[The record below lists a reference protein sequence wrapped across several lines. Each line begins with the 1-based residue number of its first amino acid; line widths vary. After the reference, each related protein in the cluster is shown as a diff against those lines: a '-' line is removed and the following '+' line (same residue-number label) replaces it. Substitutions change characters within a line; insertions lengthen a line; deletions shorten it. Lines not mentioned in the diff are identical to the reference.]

1 VRIEGWKLG
10 LGAALV
16 LALLMLSVPW
26 GADLGWAYLAD
37 RQYELARE
45 MFAEALRG
53 EPTDANLWLG
63 LATAYEALGD
73 PARQIATLEDAA
85 RALPRRRDLL
95 VKLADAHQANRD
107 PAAAA
112 AVIERLTVHPGPED
126 APLLERLLTAYLWKG
141 DYERQV
147 AVLRKLLAL
156 SPTDAD
162 VVQELAAV
170 ARSLNR
176 QEEAVTVL
184 EGYVRRRPGDP
195 EGRRWLAQIYDSLGQ
210 GDRALE
216 HWRVLAQ
223 AVPGDVEARDRLL
236 PAPGG
241 APRVE
246 EIALLERQRA
256 ADPRDEAARRRLVD
270 LYRAAGDGPRAIGAQ
285 QELAALRPRDPDA
298 LVLLGR
304 LLVEQDRGPA
314 AIAAYE
320 RAVEIAPDRLETALA
335 LAQLYEWS
343 DEPRRALALLDRV
356 AKARPADRALQERVA
371 ALAQG
376 SDDGPAALAAL
387 DRLAALAPQDG
398 RYARQAVDALVAA
411 NRLPEAIAR
420 QGRIAAQSPGA
431 PDPALRLAQLHEWN
445 NQEREAITV
454 YEGLDRAGAL
464 PEPALGRLAELY
476 RFQDRPADFLRVADR
491 LLARRPDDWALRD
504 AAAQAAEGLARPQDA
519 VRLLQP
525 AAERRPLDEA
535 FVLRYLALTAQAGRA
550 DDGLRVHRRF
560 AVSAGPGYR
569 AKAGRVLMELGRYP
583 DAVTEYEAALAAAP
597 GAGDDAVATRLALA
611 QLYDWTGAA
620 GPALRQ
626 WESLMRARPRDPRML
641 REVGRRSLAVSR
653 NDVALRAY
661 RSLLDVLPD
670 DAEALKRAGQLM
682 AWSQDARGARA
693 ALERFNRVKGGDYE
707 VHYLLGELYTADRDE
722 ERARLEYE
730 RALRL
735 LPARADPLVP

>member
-1 VRIEGWKLG
+1 MRIEGWKLG
-10 LGAALV
+10 LGVALTLML
-16 LALLMLSVPW
+16 LALSVPW

-37 RQYELARE
+37 RQYELARD
-45 MFAEALRG
+45 MFSEALRG

-63 LATAYEALGD
+63 LATTYEALGD

-85 RALPRRRDLL
+85 RTLPRRRDLL

-112 AVIERLTVHPGPED
+112 AVIERLTVDPGPED
-126 APLLERLLTAYLWKG
+126 APLLERLLTAYLWTG
-141 DYERQV
+141 DYDRQV

-156 SPTDAD
+156 SPTDAG
-162 VVQELAAV
+162 VVQELVAV

-176 QEEAVTVL
+176 QDEALRAL
-184 EGYVRRRPGDP
+184 EAYVRRRPGDP
-195 EGRRWLAQIYDSLGQ
+195 EGRRWLAQTYDSLGQ

-223 AVPGDVEARDRLL
+223 VAPGDVEARDRLL

-256 ADPRDEAARRRLVD
+256 ADPRDEAPRRRLVD
-270 LYRAAGDGPRAIGAQ
+270 LYHAAGDGPRAVGAQ
-285 QELAALRPRDPDA
+285 RELAALRPRDHD
-298 LVLLGR
+298 VLARLGR
-304 LLVEQDRGPA
+304 LLVEQDRGA
-314 AIAAYE
+314 DAIAAFE
-320 RAVEIAPDRLETALA
+320 RALEIAPDRLDTALA

-376 SDDGPAALAAL
+376 SDDAQAALSAL
-387 DRLAALAPQDG
+387 DRLAALAPQEG
-398 RYARQAVDALVAA
+398 RYAQQAVDALVAA

-420 QGRIAAQSPGA
+420 QRRITAQSPGA
-431 PDPALRLAQLHEWN
+431 PGPALRLAQLHEWN

-464 PEPALGRLAELY
+464 PEAALGRLAELY
-476 RFQDRPADFLRVADR
+476 RFQDRPADLLRAADR

-504 AAAQAAEGLARPQDA
+504 AAAQAAEGLGRPQDA

-525 AAERRPLDEA
+525 AAERRPLDEG
-535 FVLRYLALTAQAGRA
+535 FVLRYLTLTAQAGRT

-560 AVSAGPGYR
+560 AASASPDYR
-569 AKAGRVLMELGRYP
+569 AKAGRVLMDLGRYP
-583 DAVTEYEAALAAAP
+583 EAIAEYEAALAASP
-597 GAGDDAVATRLALA
+597 GAGDAAVATRLALA
-611 QLYDWTGAA
+611 QLYDWTGAPD
-620 GPALRQ
+620 PALRQ
-626 WESLMRARPRDPRML
+626 WESLMRARPRDARVL

-661 RSLLDVLPD
+661 RSLLDVQPD

-682 AWSQDARGARA
+682 AWSQDARGART

-707 VHYLLGELYTADRDE
+707 VHYLLGELYSADRDE

-735 LPARADPLVP
+735 LPARPR